1 MLHLV
6 NLQDCHCFAIYN
18 IHEDDTRM
26 ADHYDLN
33 ELFIRRILEG
43 ELLFHKNQS
52 YFEIDNSSL
61 DNLVKT
67 LFHPPYH

>member
-1 MLHLV
+1 
-6 NLQDCHCFAIYN
+6 
-18 IHEDDTRM
+18 M

-52 YFEIDNSSL
+52 YFEIDNSTL
-61 DNLVKT
+61 DNHVKT